1 MADGEKKQGPLRM
14 RVLSTP
20 QRQAPAPAAEP
31 ESTPGRFLARSAID
45 ALGSPLDLLTYP
57 VRGPA
62 RALGFEMDAP
72 TTAIADIMRGL
83 GVGIAEEGEVANT
96 LGEQVASG
104 VGSAAGFLVPGL
116 GAARAAQAVGGPVAS
131 AIGRA
136 VTAPFMAAPVRATA
150 AELAAGAAAG
160 YGGAKAKEA
169 AVEGGYGPFGQNL
182 AQASGELIGGLTGAG
197 IGPAVNMAGR
207 GIERGIGAVADLFPL
222 AGPVYRGAKDVFQ
235 GITDPANMAFR
246 QASEAVRGAVVDPLA
261 AAAAVDQQSLTGLPP
276 MLAPR
281 EPKLMELEQSLLRDN
296 PELRALRD
304 RQRAE
309 ATTATEE
316 MLTSMAPGDVAATKG
331 FFQSQIDT
339 NRQQLDTL
347 LAKAQSDAEAALTR
361 AGPRTGRT
369 PVENSV
375 AFRQELDKAYSAAQA
390 KERQLWS
397 DVPITLTTGT
407 EQSQAAYK
415 AAKDFLGKTGA
426 DLMPARA
433 KEFLSPKS
441 GRFRGDRTTSV
452 KELQGLRSLLLE
464 EARNLRAS
472 GSDRAASAAET
483 VAAGILAD
491 MDAIPGVSGPLEV
504 ARQFSRDMAV
514 KFETGTIGTVLRTTR
529 GGVPAVAPE
538 DTLRRLLGTK
548 EEPLAVRTGEME
560 AATGGSRPA
569 AEAASEYM
577 RGQFLNAAIDPSGQ
591 VKLPAA
597 QRYVAAR
604 EDMLT
609 RYPALGKLFD
619 DAITAARSAQETGT
633 TVEAKLAD
641 LAASP
646 QAKFTGSKINREF
659 DSVINSR
666 NPEFEASELAAIA
679 QQDQT
684 GAATQG
690 LRRAAVD
697 YVLRKTMEQTEK
709 GRTALGTNL
718 SRVLDDPNAVAAM
731 SQFFSPEEMQNVRLL
746 ADELRVWQQSAGA
759 NVEKPMLGTLF
770 QRGLTILGGV
780 AGARVGRQ
788 AAQGQDIQTPAIMA
802 GIGRRFIDRLSTQGA
817 QKLLTDAISDPD
829 LMRSLLIGR
838 RPEQAELNRAEAVL
852 SLWMQN
858 NMAQLTDDTEDPIEA
873 FSRALGIVEE
883 KPKVKFKPLELTID
897 NPSGTD

>member
-1 MADGEKKQGPLRM
+1 MADGEKKQGVIRG
-14 RVLSTP
+14 RVISVP
-20 QRQAPAPAAEP
+20 QPKAQAPAAEP

-104 VGSAAGFLVPGL
+104 VGSAAGFLIPGL

-136 VTAPFMAAPVRATA
+136 VTAPFTAAPVRATG

-160 YGGAKAKEA
+160 YGGAQAKEA
-169 AVEGGYGPFGQNL
+169 AVAGGYGPFGQNL
-182 AQASGELIGGLTGAG
+182 AQASGELLGGLTGAG
-197 IGPAVNMAGR
+197 LGSAVSAAGR
-207 GIERGIGAVADLFPL
+207 GIERTMGAVADLMPI
-222 AGPVYRGAKDVFQ
+222 AGPMYRGAKDVLQ
-235 GITDPANMAFR
+235 GIADPANMAFR
-246 QASEAVRGAVVDPLA
+246 QASEAVRGTVVDPLA
-261 AAAAVDQQSLTGLPP
+261 AAMAVDQQSLTGLPP

-281 EPKLMELEQSLLRDN
+281 ESKLMELEQSLLRDN

-304 RQRAE
+304 RQRAA
-309 ATTATEE
+309 ATKATEE
-316 MLTSMAPGDVAATKG
+316 MLTGMAPGDVTATKD

-347 LAKAQSDAEAALTR
+347 LAKAQSDAETALTR

-375 AFRQELDKAYSAAQA
+375 VFRQELDKAYSAAQD
-390 KERQLWS
+390 KEKQLWG
-397 DVPITLTTGT
+397 DVPITFVARTN
-407 EQSQAAYK
+407 QSQNAYRAAMER
-415 AAKDFLGKTGA
+415 LGETGA
-426 DLMPARA
+426 DLMSARA
-433 KEFLSPKS
+433 TRFLDPKS
-441 GRFRGDRTTSV
+441 GEFLGDSASV
-452 KELQGLRSLLLE
+452 KDIQGLRSLLLE

-472 GSDRAASAAET
+472 GNDRAAGAAET
-483 VAAGILAD
+483 VASGLLND
-491 MDAIPGVSGPLEV
+491 MDAVPGVSGPLDV
-504 ARQFSRDMAV
+504 ARQFSRDMAG
-514 KFETGTIGTVLRTTR
+514 KFETGTIGNILRVTK

-538 DTLRRLLGTK
+538 DTLRRLLGTRA
-548 EEPLAVRTGEME
+548 EPLAVRTSEME
-560 AATGGSRPA
+560 AATSGSRSA

-577 RGQFLNAAIDPSGQ
+577 RGQFLEAAIDPSGQ

-633 TVEAKLAD
+633 TVEAQLAD

-659 DSVINSR
+659 DSVINSK

-697 YVLRKTMEQTEK
+697 YLLRKTLEQTK
-709 GRTALGTNL
+709 AGREATGTRL
-718 SRVLDDPNAVAAM
+718 ATVLDDPNAVAAM
-731 SQFFSPEEMQNVRLL
+731 SQFFSPAEMQNVRTL

-759 NVEKPMLGTLF
+759 NVEKPNLGNLF
-770 QRGLTILGGV
+770 QQLLVMGAGV
-780 AGARVGRQ
+780 AGARAGR
-788 AAQGQDIQTPAIMA
+788 AVSRGQDIQTPAIGASKARGLM
-802 GIGRRFIDRLSTQGA
+802 GRLSTAGA

-829 LMRSLLIGR
+829 LMRALLIGR
-838 RPEQAELNRAEAVL
+838 RPEQAEFSRAEAVL

-858 NMAQLTDDTEDPIEA
+858 NMAQLTDDTEDPIAA
-873 FSRALGIVEE
+873 FSRALGIVD
-883 KPKVKFKPLELTID
+883 KKPLELTID

>member
-1 MADGEKKQGPLRM
+1 MADGEKKQGVIRG
-14 RVLSTP
+14 RVISVP
-20 QRQAPAPAAEP
+20 QPKAQAPAAEP

-104 VGSAAGFLVPGL
+104 VGSAAGFLIPGL

-136 VTAPFMAAPVRATA
+136 VTAPFTAAPVRATG

-160 YGGAKAKEA
+160 YGGAQAKEA
-169 AVEGGYGPFGQNL
+169 AVAGGYGPFGQNL

-197 IGPAVNMAGR
+197 LGSAVSAAGR
-207 GIERGIGAVADLFPL
+207 GIERTMGAVADLMPV
-222 AGPVYRGAKDVFQ
+222 AGPMYRGAKDVLQ
-235 GITDPANMAFR
+235 GIADPANMAFR
-246 QASEAVRGAVVDPLA
+246 QASEAVRGTVVDPLA
-261 AAAAVDQQSLTGLPP
+261 AAMAVDQQSLTGLPP

-281 EPKLMELEQSLLRDN
+281 ESKLMELEQSLLRDN

-304 RQRAE
+304 RQRAA
-309 ATTATEE
+309 ATKATEE
-316 MLTSMAPGDVAATKG
+316 MLTGMAPGDVTATKG

-339 NRQQLDTL
+339 NRQQLDAL
-347 LAKAQSDAEAALTR
+347 LAKAQSDAETALTR

-375 AFRQELDKAYSAAQA
+375 VFRQELDKAYSAAQA
-390 KERQLWS
+390 KERELWG
-397 DVPITLTTGT
+397 DVPITLVTGT

-433 KEFLSPKS
+433 KEFLNPKK

-472 GSDRAASAAET
+472 GSDRAATAAET

-491 MDAIPGVSGPLEV
+491 MDAVPGVGGPLEV

-514 KFETGTIGTVLRTTR
+514 KFETGTIGNILRVTK

-538 DTLRRLLGTK
+538 DTLRRLLGTRA
-548 EEPLAVRTGEME
+548 EPLAVRTSEME
-560 AATGGSRPA
+560 AATSGSRSA

-577 RGQFLNAAIDPSGQ
+577 RGQFLEAAIDPSGQ

-633 TVEAKLAD
+633 TVEAQLAD

-659 DSVINSR
+659 DSVINSK

-697 YVLRKTMEQTEK
+697 YLLRKTLEQTK
-709 GRTALGTNL
+709 AGREATGTKL
-718 SRVLDDPNAVAAM
+718 ATVLDDPNAVAAM
-731 SQFFSPEEMQNVRLL
+731 SQFFSPAEMQNVRIL

-759 NVEKPMLGTLF
+759 NVEKPKLGNLF
-770 QRGLTILGGV
+770 QQLLVTGAGV
-780 AGARVGRQ
+780 AGARAGR
-788 AAQGQDIQTPAIMA
+788 AVSRGQDIQTPAIGASKARGFM
-802 GIGRRFIDRLSTQGA
+802 DRLSTAGA

-829 LMRSLLIGR
+829 LMRALLIGR
-838 RPEQAELNRAEAVL
+838 RPEQAEFNRAEAVL

-858 NMAQLTDDTEDPIEA
+858 NMAQLTDDTEDPIAA
-873 FSRALGIVEE
+873 FSRALGIVD
-883 KPKVKFKPLELTID
+883 KKPLELTID

>member
-1 MADGEKKQGPLRM
+1 M
-14 RVLSTP
+14 
-20 QRQAPAPAAEP
+20 
-31 ESTPGRFLARSAID
+31 
-45 ALGSPLDLLTYP
+45 
-57 VRGPA
+57 
-62 RALGFEMDAP
+62 
-72 TTAIADIMRGL
+72 
-83 GVGIAEEGEVANT
+83 
-96 LGEQVASG
+96 
-104 VGSAAGFLVPGL
+104 
-116 GAARAAQAVGGPVAS
+116 
-131 AIGRA
+131 
-136 VTAPFMAAPVRATA
+136 
-150 AELAAGAAAG
+150 
-160 YGGAKAKEA
+160 
-169 AVEGGYGPFGQNL
+169 
-182 AQASGELIGGLTGAG
+182 
-197 IGPAVNMAGR
+197 
-207 GIERGIGAVADLFPL
+207 
-222 AGPVYRGAKDVFQ
+222 YRGAKDVLQ
-235 GITDPANMAFR
+235 GIADPANMAFR
-246 QASEAVRGAVVDPLA
+246 QASEAVRGTVVDPLA
-261 AAAAVDQQSLTGLPP
+261 AAMAVDQQSLTGLPP

-281 EPKLMELEQSLLRDN
+281 ESKLMELEQSLLRDN

-304 RQRAE
+304 RQRAAATQAAE
-309 ATTATEE
+309 AV
-316 MLTSMAPGDVAATKG
+316 LTGMAPGDVRAAKD
-331 FFQSQIDT
+331 FFTTQIDT
-339 NRQQLDTL
+339 NRQQLDSL
-347 LAKAQSDAEAALTR
+347 LAQAQADAETALTR
-361 AGPRTGRT
+361 AGPRTGRS
-369 PVENSV
+369 PAENSI
-375 AFRQELDKAYSAAQA
+375 AFRAELDKAYKTAQD
-390 KERQLWS
+390 KERELWG
-397 DVPITLTTGT
+397 DVPITLVTGT

-433 KEFLSPKS
+433 KAFLSPKS

-514 KFETGTIGTVLRTTR
+514 KFETGTIGNVLRTTK

-538 DTLRRLLGTK
+538 DTLRRLLGTRA
-548 EEPLAVRTGEME
+548 EPLAVRTSEME

-577 RGQFLNAAIDPSGQ
+577 RGQFLEAAIDPSGQ

-633 TVEAKLAD
+633 TVEAQLAD

-659 DSVINSR
+659 DSVINSK

-697 YVLRKTMEQTEK
+697 YLLRKTLEQTK
-709 GRTALGTNL
+709 AGREATGTKL
-718 SRVLDDPNAVAAM
+718 ATVLDDPNAVVAM
-731 SQFFSPEEMQNVRLL
+731 SQFFSPAEMQNVRTL

-759 NVEKPMLGTLF
+759 NVEKPNLGNLF
-770 QRGLTILGGV
+770 QQLLVVGAGV
-780 AGARVGRQ
+780 AGARAGR
-788 AAQGQDIQTPAIMA
+788 AVSRGQDIQTPAIGASKARGLM
-802 GIGRRFIDRLSTQGA
+802 GRLSTAGA

-829 LMRSLLIGR
+829 LMRALLIGR
-838 RPEQAELNRAEAVL
+838 RPEQAEFSRAEAVL

-858 NMAQLTDDTEDPIEA
+858 NMAQLTDDTEDPIAA
-873 FSRALGIVEE
+873 FSRALGIVD
-883 KPKVKFKPLELTID
+883 KKPLELTID

>member
-1 MADGEKKQGPLRM
+1 MADGEKKQGVIRG
-14 RVLSTP
+14 RVISVP
-20 QRQAPAPAAEP
+20 QPKAQAPAAEP

-83 GVGIAEEGEVANT
+83 GIGIAEEGEVANT

-136 VTAPFMAAPVRATA
+136 VTAPFTAAPVRATG

-160 YGGAKAKEA
+160 YGGAQAKEA
-169 AVEGGYGPFGQNL
+169 AVAGGYGPFGQNL
-182 AQASGELIGGLTGAG
+182 AQASGELLGGLTGAG
-197 IGPAVNMAGR
+197 LGSAVSAAGR
-207 GIERGIGAVADLFPL
+207 GIERTMGAVADLMPV
-222 AGPVYRGAKDVFQ
+222 AGPMYRGAKDILQ
-235 GITDPANMAFR
+235 GIADPANMAFR
-246 QASEAVRGAVVDPLA
+246 QASEAVRGTVVDPLA
-261 AAAAVDQQSLTGLPP
+261 AAMAVDQQSLTGLPP

-281 EPKLMELEQSLLRDN
+281 ESKLMELEQSLLRDN

-304 RQRAE
+304 RQRAA
-309 ATTATEE
+309 ATKATEE
-316 MLTSMAPGDVAATKG
+316 MLTGMAPGDVAATKG

-347 LAKAQSDAEAALTR
+347 LAKAQSDAETALTR

-375 AFRQELDKAYSAAQA
+375 AFRQELDKAYSAAQN
-390 KERQLWS
+390 KEKQLWG
-397 DVPITLTTGT
+397 DVPITFVARTN
-407 EQSQAAYK
+407 QSQNAYRAAMER
-415 AAKDFLGKTGA
+415 LGETGA
-426 DLMPARA
+426 DLMSARA
-433 KEFLSPKS
+433 TRFLDPKS
-441 GRFRGDRTTSV
+441 GDFLGDSASV
-452 KELQGLRSLLLE
+452 KEIQGLRSLLLE

-472 GSDRAASAAET
+472 GNDRAAGAAET
-483 VAAGILAD
+483 VAAGLLND
-491 MDAIPGVSGPLEV
+491 MDSVPGVGGPLEV
-504 ARQFSRDMAV
+504 ARQFSRDMSV
-514 KFETGTIGTVLRTTR
+514 KFETGTIGNVLRTTK

-538 DTLRRLLGTK
+538 DTLRRLLGTRA
-548 EEPLAVRTGEME
+548 EPLAVRTSEME
-560 AATGGSRPA
+560 AATSGSRPA

-577 RGQFLNAAIDPSGQ
+577 RGQFLEAAIDPSGQ

-633 TVEAKLAD
+633 TVEAQLAD

-659 DSVINSR
+659 DSVINSK

-697 YVLRKTMEQTEK
+697 YLLRKTLEQTK
-709 GRTALGTNL
+709 AGREATGTRL
-718 SRVLDDPNAVAAM
+718 AAVLDDPNAVVAM
-731 SQFFSPEEMQNVRLL
+731 SQFFSPAEMQNVRTL

-759 NVEKPMLGTLF
+759 NVEKPNLGNLF
-770 QRGLTILGGV
+770 QQLLVVGAGV
-780 AGARVGRQ
+780 AGARAGR
-788 AAQGQDIQTPAIMA
+788 AVSRGQDIQTPAIGASKARGLM
-802 GIGRRFIDRLSTQGA
+802 GRLSTAGA

-829 LMRSLLIGR
+829 LMRALLIGR
-838 RPEQAELNRAEAVL
+838 RPEQAEFSRAEAVL

-858 NMAQLTDDTEDPIEA
+858 NMAQLTDDTEDPIAA
-873 FSRALGIVEE
+873 FSRALGIVD
-883 KPKVKFKPLELTID
+883 KKPLELTID